1 MPSFYGGFIPAWARD
16 TPRAAPA
23 SWAVTLHPRVG
34 GEHQRAD
41 KERTRACGSS
51 PRWRGTRYAGMA
63 GAPTGLDYAGCR
75 AAATAMGLA
84 WREVFGALRLM
95 EGEWLSAQAERRE
108 RA

>member
-1 MPSFYGGFIPAWARD
+1 
-16 TPRAAPA
+16 
-23 SWAVTLHPRVG
+23 
-34 GEHQRAD
+34 
-41 KERTRACGSS
+41 
-51 PRWRGTRYAGMA
+51 MA